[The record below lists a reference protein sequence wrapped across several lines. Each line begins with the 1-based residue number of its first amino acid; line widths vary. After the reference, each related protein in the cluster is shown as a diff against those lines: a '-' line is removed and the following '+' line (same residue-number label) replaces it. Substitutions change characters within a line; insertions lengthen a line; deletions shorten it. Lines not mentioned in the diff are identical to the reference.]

1 MRGQKKKLLR
11 SWDRMV
17 VPHPFTKVLFLYGEP
32 LVVPRDGDVEE
43 WRQRLEQTMNQL
55 AAEAERMI
63 EAER

>member
-1 MRGQKKKLLR
+1 ML
-11 SWDRMV
+11 
-17 VPHPFTKVLFLYGEP
+17 VPYPFTKALFLYGEP
-32 LVVPRDGDVEE
+32 LVVPRDCDVEE